1 MSDQLPPQPYLEKW
15 DRQIVEA
22 HARTD
27 NLAMMLRRMIWQVGK
42 MQGDTDLKVLAGKAS
57 DLLKQYGLEGS
68 PLRSESPSTK
78 LKGR

>member
-1 MSDQLPPQPYLEKW
+1 MSDQLPSQPYLEKW

-27 NLAMMLRRMIWQVGK
+27 NLAMMLRRMIWQIEK

-57 DLLKQYGLEGS
+57 VLLKRYGLDGS
-68 PLRSESPSTK
+68 PMRAVPSTQPK
-78 LKGR
+78 ER